1 VAENDTE
8 SHTNSYHDTTPWP
21 KIGNSRSNSTP
32 RPTRPS
38 HGATSWQSQ
47 MYKSA
52 FVNHDKTYNCSEQFF
67 HCAKAHPS

>member
-1 VAENDTE
+1 MANAG
-8 SHTNSYHDTTPWP
+8 
-21 KIGNSRSNSTP
+21 GNTFEDMLD
-32 RPTRPS
+32 
-38 HGATSWQSQ
+38 GATSWQSQ